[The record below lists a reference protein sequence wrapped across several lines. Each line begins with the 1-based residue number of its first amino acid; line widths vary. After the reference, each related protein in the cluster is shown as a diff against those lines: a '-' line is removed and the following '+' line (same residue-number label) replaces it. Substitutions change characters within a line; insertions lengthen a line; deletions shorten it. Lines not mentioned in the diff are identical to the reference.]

1 MGSAQ
6 DDVVPHI
13 IIRSSRLRPGKIV
26 FGDAK
31 CNTICQKETF
41 DVINIDRSAAS
52 VVRDHAEALSIP
64 RLRAKWHCGAEAQ
77 RPVGRGQLVI
87 SGKREPGSCSA

>member
-13 IIRSSRLRPGKIV
+13 IIRSPRLRSGKIV

-31 CNTICQKETF
+31 RLLQHYRHKTDMLTALRN
-41 DVINIDRSAAS
+41 
-52 VVRDHAEALSIP
+52 VRY
-64 RLRAKWHCGAEAQ
+64 
-77 RPVGRGQLVI
+77 RGFERHLPKLTHF
-87 SGKREPGSCSA
+87 GL